1 MGGHPMQ
8 NFMFNNPTQI
18 VFGKGRIP
26 ELAKLVHPDEKI
38 LMTYGGGSIKTNGVY
53 DQVKKALGGHQVVE
67 FGGIEPNPEYETCM
81 QAVKK
86 ALEEKVNFLL
96 SIGGGSVLDATK
108 FIAAAIPYEGEDPW
122 DILSKGTEG
131 RLRLAVPLGCVMTL
145 PATGSE
151 ANGNAVISRKALG
164 QKLPFSSRHVY
175 PRFSIL
181 DPETTYSL
189 PERQVINGIVDA
201 YVHVIEQ
208 YMTYEVNTPLQD
220 RFAEGI
226 LLTLIE
232 EGPKVR
238 KDPHNY
244 DARANIMWCATM
256 ALNGVL
262 ACGVVE
268 DWATHMIGHELTALH
283 GLDHAQTL
291 AILLPAVWKHQRVH
305 KAEKLLKYTRRI
317 WGIESADSETAIDK
331 AIDRT
336 VNFFNSIGMPTRLSD
351 YDLTPAECMKAA
363 VQLHRRGVKLGEHKN
378 IGKKEVEEILLLC
391 A

>member
-8 NFMFNNPTQI
+8 NFTFNNPTHI

-53 DQVKKALGGHQVVE
+53 DQVKNALGGHHVVE

-86 ALEEKVNFLL
+86 AREEKIDFLL

-122 DILSKGTEG
+122 DIISKGTEG
-131 RLRLAVPLGCVMTL
+131 RLRLAVPLGCVLTL

-151 ANGNAVISRKALG
+151 ANGNAVLSRKALG

-256 ALNGVL
+256 ALNGVI

-305 KAEKLLKYTRRI
+305 KTEKLLKYARRI
-317 WGIESADSETAIDK
+317 WGIKSSDSEASIDE

-336 VNFFNSIGMPTRLSD
+336 VNFFNSIGMHTRLSD

-363 VQLHRRGVKLGEHKN
+363 EQLHRRGVKLGEHKN

>member
-1 MGGHPMQ
+1 
-8 NFMFNNPTQI
+8 
-18 VFGKGRIP
+18 
-26 ELAKLVHPDEKI
+26 
-38 LMTYGGGSIKTNGVY
+38 
-53 DQVKKALGGHQVVE
+53 
-67 FGGIEPNPEYETCM
+67 
-81 QAVKK
+81 
-86 ALEEKVNFLL
+86 
-96 SIGGGSVLDATK
+96 VL
-108 FIAAAIPYEGEDPW
+108 
-122 DILSKGTEG
+122 
-131 RLRLAVPLGCVMTL
+131 TL

-151 ANGNAVISRKALG
+151 ANGNAVLSRKALG

-201 YVHVIEQ
+201 YMHVIEQ

-244 DARANIMWCATM
+244 DARANIMWCTTM
-256 ALNGVL
+256 SLNGVI

-291 AILLPAVWKHQRVH
+291 AILLPAVWKHQRTH
-305 KAEKLLKYTRRI
+305 KAEKLLKYARRI
-317 WGIESADSETAIDK
+317 WGIESADSEAAIDE

-336 VNFFNSIGMPTRLSD
+336 VNFFNSIGMPTKLSD
-351 YDLTPAECMKAA
+351 YDLTPAKCMKAA
-363 VQLHRRGVKLGEHKN
+363 AQLHRRGVKLGEHKN